1 MLRFWGQQAAGLSF
15 PSLPRPSQLCRFTL
29 GRAVESR
36 ATEKKAV
43 FVPPLAA
50 SAARY
55 VLGGNPAGHKAVTGS
70 PEMCSAFGKVLGWI

>member
-15 PSLPRPSQLCRFTL
+15 PSLPRPSQFCTFTL
-29 GRAVESR
+29 GCAVETR
-36 ATEKKAV
+36 TTEKAV
-43 FVPPLAA
+43 FVPPYTT

-70 PEMCSAFGKVLGWI
+70 SEMCSAFGKVLGWI